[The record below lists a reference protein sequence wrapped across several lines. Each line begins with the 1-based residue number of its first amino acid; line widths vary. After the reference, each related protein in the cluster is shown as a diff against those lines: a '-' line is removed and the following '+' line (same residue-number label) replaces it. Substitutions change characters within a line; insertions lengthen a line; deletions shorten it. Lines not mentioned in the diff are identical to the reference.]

1 MTAAG
6 KYFCRHL
13 PVIFAKFPESA
24 RWSQGAAPKD
34 RCLDL
39 GGERDLMHLVLA
51 LAVLAYLLGSIPSGL
66 LVARA
71 LGGPDPRRSGSGN
84 LGTANLYRLLGRK
97 AGALTLASDVA
108 KGAVP
113 VALARL
119 TLHSLGSWQDTGVA
133 LVAAAAV
140 AGHVFPLYLKFK
152 GGKAVA
158 TTFGVVAVLA
168 PWAALNL
175 VAVYLLALSQ
185 TRTFS
190 VSALICAWLLPVAVG
205 LFSDSKAYLLLAGA
219 LSGLVL
225 VCHRENLE
233 RFFKGE
239 EPRL

>member
-1 MTAAG
+1 
-6 KYFCRHL
+6 
-13 PVIFAKFPESA
+13 
-24 RWSQGAAPKD
+24 
-34 RCLDL
+34 
-39 GGERDLMHLVLA
+39 MHLA
-51 LAVLAYLLGSIPSGL
+51 LALMVLAYLVGSIPSGL

-71 LGGPDPRRSGSGN
+71 LGGPDPRRQGSGN
-84 LGTANLYRLLGRK
+84 LGTANVYRLLGRK
-97 AGALTLASDVA
+97 AGVLTLLGDAA
-108 KGAVP
+108 KGALP

-119 TLHSLGSWQDTGVA
+119 TLTSLGPWQDTGVA

-140 AGHVFPLYLKFK
+140 AGHVFPLYLKFQ
-152 GGKAVA
+152 GGKGVA

-175 VAVYLLALSQ
+175 AVVYILALSQ

-205 LFSDSKAYLLLAGA
+205 LFSGSKAYLLLAGA
-219 LSGLVL
+219 LSGLIL
-225 VCHRENLE
+225 ICHRENLE

>member
-1 MTAAG
+1 
-6 KYFCRHL
+6 
-13 PVIFAKFPESA
+13 
-24 RWSQGAAPKD
+24 
-34 RCLDL
+34 
-39 GGERDLMHLVLA
+39 MHLVVA
-51 LAVLAYLLGSIPSGL
+51 LMVLAYLVGSIPSGL

-71 LGGPDPRRSGSGN
+71 LGGPDPRQQGSGN
-84 LGTANLYRLLGRK
+84 LGTANVYRLLGRK
-97 AGALTLASDVA
+97 AGALTLLGDVA
-108 KGAVP
+108 KGALP

-119 TLHSLGSWQDTGVA
+119 TLAALGAWQDTAVA

-140 AGHVFPLYLKFK
+140 IGHVFPIYLGFK

-168 PWAALNL
+168 PWAGLNL
-175 VAVYLLALSQ
+175 VIVYLLALFQ

-190 VSALICAWLLPVAVG
+190 ISALICAWLLPVAVG
-205 LFSDSKAYLLLAGA
+205 LFADSKAYLLLAGA
-219 LSGLVL
+219 LSGLIL

>member
-1 MTAAG
+1 
-6 KYFCRHL
+6 
-13 PVIFAKFPESA
+13 
-24 RWSQGAAPKD
+24 
-34 RCLDL
+34 
-39 GGERDLMHLVLA
+39 MHLLLA
-51 LAVLAYLLGSIPSGL
+51 LMVLGYLVGSIPSGL

-71 LGGPDPRRSGSGN
+71 LGGPDPRRQGSGN
-84 LGTANLYRLLGRK
+84 LGTANVYRLLGRK
-97 AGALTLASDVA
+97 AGALTLLGDAA
-108 KGAVP
+108 KGALP
-113 VALARL
+113 VALARMTL
-119 TLHSLGSWQDTGVA
+119 TSLGAWQEAGVA

-140 AGHVFPLYLKFK
+140 TGHVFPLYLGFK

-158 TTFGVVAVLA
+158 TTFGVVSVLA

-175 VAVYLLALSQ
+175 VAVYILALYQ

-205 LFSDSKAYLLLAGA
+205 LFSDSKAYLLLAGV